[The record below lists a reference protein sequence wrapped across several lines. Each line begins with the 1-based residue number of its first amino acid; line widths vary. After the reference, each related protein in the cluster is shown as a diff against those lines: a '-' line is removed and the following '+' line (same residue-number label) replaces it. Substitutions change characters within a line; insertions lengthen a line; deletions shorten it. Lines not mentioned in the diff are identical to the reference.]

1 MSRQSHTA
9 TPRGTRRT
17 IILIAMLAAALLAPS
32 AAGANR
38 QKFLPTGMRPI
49 ESKVLLRGA
58 DKNGT
63 LHLIVTL
70 RTPGIGA
77 PRSAGGAA
85 QPFALQGAQIRER
98 ISARAAVTALG
109 GSVNAEY
116 RYLFNGLRVHIPASQ
131 LEALRA
137 NPHVADVQLVTRY
150 KRMTV
155 TGGAVSGRG
164 GATPSN
170 GGAAT
175 EVQAKNVWAQTLTS
189 KAGTGYGVKVA
200 VIDTGIDYTHDDF
213 VRNGDVT
220 FPTAKVVAGYDLV
233 GDDYAP
239 GEGGIAEL
247 PQPDSDPMDC
257 SIEDGGGHGTH
268 VAGTIAGYGI
278 KANGDTY
285 GIAST
290 ERYTSTLNTSTFIL
304 APGMAPLASLIA
316 IRVFGCDGST
326 ELTADGIEKAVALG
340 AKVINLSLGSPYG
353 IKGGAEQAAINA
365 AEKAGVTVV
374 IAAGNEGS
382 EPFLV
387 GSPSTE
393 DGAISV
399 AALDDRASYPGARLD
414 ITGFGTVTTNLSAL
428 GPAALFLNTNVSD
441 LSTPVTG
448 YITRLETTADEG
460 AITPGDGVSTALGCP
475 AVSVDGETYVQDW
488 DPATTDMT
496 GKIAVVRRGS
506 CTFADKVSAMIA
518 EGAVAVIILQRT
530 DIVNGTNSTY
540 DGCTGDD
547 DCSTFSPF
555 QGPATPTG
563 SIPVLMANGLTG
575 RALNNAIDMN
585 NIYDDLATISA
596 QATDLV
602 ANPSYHT
609 VAEFSSGGPRWGD
622 LALKPELAAPGVDIV
637 SAASGSGGGVAWFSG
652 TSMATPVVA
661 GVAALVKQANPT
673 WTPALIKSALI
684 NTAKSVGSNVLLR
697 SVGAGRVNALNAV
710 KAKVTIDAGPN
721 ATMSFGMVYGD
732 AAATLTKS
740 QTFIVKNSGT
750 TTANYKFAVAAAT
763 GFTIPSGVT
772 VKIYNGSSLVQNST
786 IISLGAGRSKTLTV
800 KLVATVAAQRNFET
814 SGNSSLNVIITG
826 TSSGKP
832 SLRLPVFAMFQHV
845 EKFTFAASAG
855 STRHDLSYSLTT
867 GAQDANAANGTSQSR
882 EIYPYVWLARDGR
895 ERIGNGADIKNIG
908 VNAVDI
914 PDGSAGAGTGWWEAA
929 AAGNFEMVITSWDLM
944 SNPALNEWDIE
955 LDTNDDGVGD
965 QVIVLADTGL
975 VNTGSADGTLG
986 CFFVDTLNWFA
997 GGAGQIYDLVDLGEC
1012 GTHVNPVT
1020 SVVWFSI
1027 NSALLWG
1034 DNEGPAFRVT
1044 SYNGGG
1050 WDSDSSGSDWLYVDL
1065 DQVALAANGQFV
1077 TDIEVA
1083 ASTVSD
1089 SETEWLPSFSSA
1101 TGAGTGVGKDGTTL
1115 SLGWLFW
1122 NEFNAGASSEIY
1134 EVLIPPAE

>member
-1 MSRQSHTA
+1 MRHQSHTA

-32 AAGANR
+32 ASASTR
-38 QKFLPTGMRPI
+38 QKFFPTGMRPI

-63 LHLIVTL
+63 LHLVVTL

-109 GSVNAEY
+109 GTVNAEY
-116 RYLFNGLRVHIPASQ
+116 RYIMNGLRIHIPASQ

-150 KRMTV
+150 KRMAV

-220 FPTAKVVAGYDLV
+220 FPVTFPTAKVVAGYDLV

-257 SIEDGGGHGTH
+257 SIANGGGHGTH

-278 KANGDTY
+278 KSNGITY
-285 GIAST
+285 GISSS
-290 ERYTSTLNTSTFIL
+290 ERYTSTLNTSTFKL

-316 IRVFGCDGST
+316 IRVFGCDGAT

-399 AALDDRASYPGARLD
+399 AALDDRVSYPAAKLTFGSAVLGGASPVA
-414 ITGFGTVTTNLSAL
+414 FS
-428 GPAALFLNTNVSD
+428 NTNVFD
-441 LSTPVTG
+441 LTSP
-448 YITRLETTADEG
+448 TAE
-460 AITPGDGVSTALGCP
+460 APIKSLFTIADGTAYSLGCP
-475 AVSVDGETYVQDW
+475 TVGDDGTPYGALLW
-488 DPATTDMT
+488 DDTADLT
-496 GKIAVVRRGS
+496 GKIVVLRRGT
-506 CTFADKVSAMIA
+506 CTFKEKVDAMIA
-518 EGAVAVIILQRT
+518 EGAVGVIILQSTSVLST
-530 DIVNGTNSTY
+530 DQASY
-540 DGCTGDD
+540 P
-547 DCSTFSPF
+547 PF
-555 QGPATPTG
+555 QGPDTPTAT
-563 SIPVLMANGLTG
+563 IPVLMLNGTGGTALAAALTDATTPLEG
-575 RALNNAIDMN
+575 TEV
-585 NIYDDLATISA
+585 TISA
-596 QATDLV
+596 LAAGI
-602 ANPSYHT
+602 ANPNYHT
-609 VAEFSSGGPRWGD
+609 VADFSSGGPRWGD
-622 LALKPELAAPGVDIV
+622 LALKPEIAAPGVDIV
-637 SAASGSGGGVAWFSG
+637 SAASGSVDGNGVAWFSG

-740 QTFIVKNSGT
+740 QKFIVKNNGT
-750 TTANYKFAVAAAT
+750 TTASYKFAAAAAA

-772 VKIYNGSSLVQNST
+772 VKIYNGSSLVKST
-786 IISLGAGRSKTLTV
+786 TAISLGAGKSKTFTV
-800 KLVATVAAQRNFET
+800 KLVATAAAQKNFAT
-814 SGNSSLNVIITG
+814 SGESSLNAIVTA

-832 SLRLPVFAMFQHV
+832 TLRLPVFAMFQHV
-845 EKFTFAASAG
+845 EKFTFAASG
-855 STRHDLSYSLTT
+855 SSPYDLTYSLTT
-867 GAQDANAANGTSQSR
+867 GGQDANAANGTSQSR
-882 EIYPYVWLARDGR
+882 SIYPYVWLARDGR

-908 VNAVDI
+908 IN
-914 PDGSAGAGTGWWEAA
+914 
-929 AAGNFEMVITSWDLM
+929 AGNILEDWADTGDGQFEMVITSWDLM
-944 SNPALNEWDIE
+944 SNPALHEWDIE
-955 LDTNDDGVGD
+955 LDTDNDGVGD

-975 VNTGSADGTLG
+975 VNTGYADGTLG
-986 CFFVDTLNWFA
+986 CFYVDTLDWIEGGEGEIYDFVDT
-997 GGAGQIYDLVDLGEC
+997 GQCETY
-1012 GTHVNPVT
+1012 VNPVT

-1027 NSALLWG
+1027 NQFWLW
-1034 DNEGPAFRVT
+1034 DVVDGPSFRVT

-1065 DQVALAANGQFV
+1065 DQVALAVNGQFLSE
-1077 TDIEVA
+1077 IEVA
-1083 ASTVSD
+1083 AGAVSD
-1089 SETEWLPSFSSA
+1089 SGADWLPSFSS
-1101 TGAGTGVGKDGTTL
+1101 TSGAGTGVGKDGTTL
-1115 SLGWLFW
+1115 SLGWFFW
-1122 NEFNAGASSEIY
+1122 NDFNAGPSSEIY
-1134 EVLIPPAE
+1134 EVLIPPAS

>member
-1 MSRQSHTA
+1 MSRQSHIA

-17 IILIAMLAAALLAPS
+17 IVLIALLAAALLAPS
-32 AAGANR
+32 ASAANR
-38 QKFLPTGMRPI
+38 HKVLPTGMRPI

-58 DKNGT
+58 DKNGS
-63 LHLIVTL
+63 LHLVVTL

-98 ISARAAVTALG
+98 ISARAAITALG
-109 GSVNAEY
+109 GTVNAEY
-116 RYLFNGLRVHIPASQ
+116 RYLFNGLRIHIPASQ

-150 KRMTV
+150 NRMSV

-164 GATPSN
+164 GATPAN
-170 GGAAT
+170 AGAAT
-175 EVQAKNVWAQTLTS
+175 EVQAKNVWAQTATS

-200 VIDTGIDYTHDDF
+200 VIDSGIDYTHDDF
-213 VRNGDVT
+213 VRDGDVT

-239 GEGGIAEL
+239 GDGGIHEL
-247 PQPDSDPMDC
+247 PQPDSDPLDC
-257 SIEDGGGHGTH
+257 SIADGGGHGTH

-278 KANGDTY
+278 KNGHTY
-285 GIAST
+285 GTVAGEYYKST
-290 ERYTSTLNTSTFIL
+290 TDVSTFTL

-316 IRVFGCDGST
+316 VRVFGCDGAT
-326 ELTADGIEKAVALG
+326 ELAADGIEKAVALG
-340 AKVINLSLGSPYG
+340 ANVINLSLGSPYG

-374 IAAGNEGS
+374 IAAGNEGDK
-382 EPFLV
+382 PFLV

-399 AALDDRASYPGARLD
+399 AALNDRASYPGARLE
-414 ITGFGTVTTNLSAL
+414 ITGFGTVTTNLSAA
-428 GPAALFLNTNVSD
+428 GPAALFLNTNVID

-448 YITRLETTADEG
+448 YITRLETTVDEG
-460 AITPGDGVSTALGCP
+460 VITPGDGVSTALGCP
-475 AVSVDGETYVQDW
+475 AIGSDGTTYVQDW
-488 DPATTDMT
+488 DPGTTDMT

-518 EGAVAVIILQRT
+518 EGAVAVIILQRA

-540 DGCTGDD
+540 DGCTIDD
-547 DCSTFSPF
+547 DCSTFPPF

-563 SIPVLMANGLTG
+563 SIPVLMANGIAG
-575 RALNNAIDMN
+575 RALNNAIDLN
-585 NIYDDLATISA
+585 NIYDNLATIGT
-596 QATDLV
+596 QATDLIE
-602 ANPSYHT
+602 NPSYHT

-622 LALKPELAAPGVDIV
+622 LALKPEIAAPGVDIV
-637 SAASGSGGGVAWFSG
+637 SAASGSTDGVAWFSG

-661 GVAALVKQANPT
+661 GVAALVKQANPK

-740 QTFIVKNSGT
+740 QTFIVKNNGT

-772 VKIYNGSSLVQNST
+772 VKIYNGSSLVKST
-786 IISLGAGRSKTLTV
+786 TMISLGAGKSRTLTV
-800 KLVATVAAQRNFET
+800 KMVATVAAQRNFST
-814 SGNSSLNVIITG
+814 SGESSLNAIITA

-845 EKFTFAASAG
+845 EKFTFGALDVG
-855 STRHDLSYSLTT
+855 YPYVLTYNLTT
-867 GAQDANAANGTSQSR
+867 GNQDAYQTDGTAVSR
-882 EIYPYVWLARDGR
+882 SIYPYVWLARDGR

-908 VNAVDI
+908 VNAKDI
-914 PDGSAGAGTGWWEAA
+914 PDGSAGEGWWEAA
-929 AAGNFEMVITSWDLM
+929 AAGQFEMVITSWDLM

-955 LDTNDDGVGD
+955 LDTDSDGVGD

-975 VNTGSADGTLG
+975 VNTGYADGTLG
-986 CFFVDTLNWFA
+986 CFYVDNLNWNA
-997 GGAGQIYDLVDLGEC
+997 GGAGKIYDFVDYGEC
-1012 GTHVNPVT
+1012 ETYVNPLT

-1027 NSALLWG
+1027 NSGWLWG
-1034 DNEGPAFRVT
+1034 TNEGPEFKVT

-1050 WDSDSSGSDWLYVDL
+1050 WDSDSSGSDWLFVDL
-1065 DQVALAANGQFV
+1065 DQVAGGGGQL
-1077 TDIEVA
+1077 
-1083 ASTVSD
+1083 VSD
-1089 SETEWLPSFSSA
+1089 LSIGTGGVSGSLPNYLPSFSAAS
-1101 TGAGTGVGKDGTTL
+1101 GAGTGAGKDGTTL

-1122 NEFNAGASSEIY
+1122 NEFNAGPSSEIY

>member
-32 AAGANR
+32 AAATTRKMNPFAGR
-38 QKFLPTGMRPI
+38 SPI

-63 LHLIVTL
+63 LHLVVTL

-109 GSVNAEY
+109 GTVNAEY

-175 EVQAKNVWAQTLTS
+175 EVQAKNVWAQTATS

-213 VRNGDVT
+213 VRNGNVT
-220 FPTAKVVAGYDLV
+220 FPTAKVRAGYDLV

-239 GEGGIAEL
+239 GEGGLAEL

-257 SIEDGGGHGTH
+257 SIDDGGGHGTH

-278 KANGDTY
+278 KSNGDTY

-290 ERYTSTLNTSTFIL
+290 ERYTSTLDTSTFIL

-374 IAAGNEGS
+374 IAAGNDGDQ
-382 EPFLV
+382 PFLV
-387 GSPSTE
+387 ASPSTE

-399 AALDDRASYPGARLD
+399 AALDDRASYPGAKL
-414 ITGFGTVTTNLSAL
+414 TLGSAVL
-428 GPAALFLNTNVSD
+428 GGASPVAFSNTNVFD
-441 LSTPVTG
+441 L
-448 YITRLETTADEG
+448 TTSVSGSINSLFTIADP
-460 AITPGDGVSTALGCP
+460 AAYSLGCP
-475 AVSVDGETYVQDW
+475 ATGDDGATYTPDW
-488 DPATTDMT
+488 ASGDFT
-496 GKIAVVRRGS
+496 GKIVILRRGT
-506 CTFADKVSAMIA
+506 CTFKEKVNAMITA
-518 EGAVAVIILQRT
+518 GASGVIILQRLDVT
-530 DIVNGTNSTY
+530 DGSY
-540 DGCTGDD
+540 P
-547 DCSTFSPF
+547 PF
-555 QGPATPTG
+555 QGVDTPTAL
-563 SIPVLMANGLTG
+563 IPVLMLDATGETALVAALTNVATPLEG
-575 RALNNAIDMN
+575 TAV
-585 NIYDDLATISA
+585 TISA
-596 QATDLV
+596 LAAGI
-602 ANPSYHT
+602 ANPNYHT
-609 VAEFSSGGPRWGD
+609 VADFSSGGPRWGD

-637 SAASGSGGGVAWFSG
+637 SAASGSTDGVAWFSG

-740 QTFIVKNSGT
+740 QKFIVKNNGT
-750 TTANYKFAVAAAT
+750 TTASYKFAAAAAA

-772 VKIYNGSSLVQNST
+772 VKIYNGSSLVGSTT
-786 IISLGAGRSKTLTV
+786 IISLGAGASKTFTV
-800 KLVATVAAQRNFET
+800 KLVATAAAQENF
-814 SGNSSLNVIITG
+814 GVANSFNVMITG

-832 SLRLPVFAMFQHV
+832 SLRLPVFAMFQQV
-845 EKFTFAASAG
+845 EKFAFAASVG
-855 STRHDLSYSLTT
+855 SSRYDLTYSLTT
-867 GAQDANAANGTSQSR
+867 GTSQSR
-882 EIYPYVWLARDGR
+882 EIYTYVWLARDAR

-914 PDGSAGAGTGWWEAA
+914 PDGSAGAGTGWWETA
-929 AAGNFEMVITSWDLM
+929 AAGKFEMVITSWDLM

-975 VNTGSADGTLG
+975 VNTGYADGTLG
-986 CFFVDTLNWFA
+986 CFYVDTLNWLT
-997 GGAGQIYDLVDLGEC
+997 GGAGQIYDFVDYGEC
-1012 GTHVNPVT
+1012 ETYVNPVT
-1020 SVVWFSI
+1020 SVVSFSI
-1027 NSALLWG
+1027 NTGWLWG
-1034 DNEGPAFRVT
+1034 DNEGPNFRVT

-1050 WDSDSSGSDWLYVDL
+1050 WDSDSSGNDWLYVDL
-1065 DQVALAANGQFV
+1065 DQVAKGSSGQAV
-1077 TDIEVA
+1077 TDITISSG
-1083 ASTVSD
+1083 ASSGGA
-1089 SETEWLPSFSSA
+1089 TEWLPSFSVAS
-1101 TGAGTGVGKDGTTL
+1101 GAGTGVGKDGTTL
-1115 SLGWLFW
+1115 SLGWFFW

>member
-32 AAGANR
+32 AAASTR
-38 QKFLPTGMRPI
+38 QKFFPTGMRPI

-63 LHLIVTL
+63 LHLVVTL

-98 ISARAAVTALG
+98 ISARAAITALG

-239 GEGGIAEL
+239 GEGGLAEL
-247 PQPDSDPMDC
+247 PQPDSDPIDC
-257 SIEDGGGHGTH
+257 SIANGGGHGTH

-278 KANGDTY
+278 KSDGDTY
-285 GIAST
+285 GISSS
-290 ERYTSTLNTSTFIL
+290 ERYTSTLNTSTFKL

-387 GSPSTE
+387 GAPSTE

-399 AALDDRASYPGARLD
+399 AALDDRASYPGAKLTFGA
-414 ITGFGTVTTNLSAL
+414 TGVL
-428 GPAALFLNTNVSD
+428 GGASPVAFSNTNVFD
-441 LSTPVTG
+441 L
-448 YITRLETTADEG
+448 TTSVSGFINSLFTIADG
-460 AITPGDGVSTALGCP
+460 AAYSLGCP
-475 AVSVDGETYVQDW
+475 ATGDDGATYTPDW
-488 DPATTDMT
+488 ASADFT
-496 GKIAVVRRGS
+496 GKIIVLRRGS
-506 CTFADKVSAMIA
+506 CTFKEKVDAMIA
-518 EGAVAVIILQRT
+518 AGAAGVIILQRLDVT
-530 DIVNGTNSTY
+530 DGSY
-540 DGCTGDD
+540 P
-547 DCSTFSPF
+547 PF
-555 QGPATPTG
+555 QGVDTPTG
-563 SIPVLMANGLTG
+563 SIPVLMLDATGETALVAALTDSAHAG
-575 RALNNAIDMN
+575 ATPMEDSGV
-585 NIYDDLATISA
+585 TISTLA
-596 QATDLV
+596 AGI
-602 ANPSYHT
+602 ANPNYHT

-637 SAASGSGGGVAWFSG
+637 SAASGSTDGVAWFSG

-684 NTAKSVGSNVLLR
+684 NTAKSVGSNILLR

-740 QTFIVKNSGT
+740 QKFIVKNNGT

-772 VKIYNGSSLVQNST
+772 VKIYNGSSLVKST
-786 IISLGAGRSKTLTV
+786 TIMSLGAGRSKTLTV

-814 SGNSSLNVIITG
+814 WGNSSLNVIITG

-845 EKFTFAASAG
+845 EKFAFAASAG

-914 PDGSAGAGTGWWEAA
+914 PDGSAGAGTGWWETA
-929 AAGNFEMVITSWDLM
+929 AAGKFEMVITSWDLM

-975 VNTGSADGTLG
+975 VNTGYADGTLG
-986 CFFVDTLNWFA
+986 CFYVDTLNWIT
-997 GGAGQIYDLVDLGEC
+997 GGAGQIYDFVDLGEC
-1012 GTHVNPVT
+1012 ETYVNPVT

-1027 NSALLWG
+1027 NSGWLWG
-1034 DNEGPAFRVT
+1034 DNEGPNFRVT

-1050 WDSDSSGSDWLYVDL
+1050 WDADSSGSDWLYVDL

-1089 SETEWLPSFSSA
+1089 SEVEWLPSFSSA

-1115 SLGWLFW
+1115 SLGWFFW

-1134 EVLIPPAE
+1134 EVLIPPAS

>member
-17 IILIAMLAAALLAPS
+17 IFLIAMLAAALLAPS
-32 AAGANR
+32 AAAANR
-38 QKFLPTGMRPI
+38 HKVLPTGMRPI
-49 ESKVLLRGA
+49 ASKVLLRGA

-70 RTPGIGA
+70 RTPGLGA

-98 ISARAAVTALG
+98 IGARAAITALG
-109 GSVNAEY
+109 GTVNAEY
-116 RYLFNGLRVHIPASQ
+116 RYLFNGLRIHIPASQ

-170 GGAAT
+170 AGAAT
-175 EVQAKNVWAQTLTS
+175 EVQAKNVWAQTATL

-213 VRNGDVT
+213 VRDGDVA

-239 GEGGIAEL
+239 GDGGIHEL

-278 KANGDTY
+278 KSDGNTY
-285 GIAST
+285 GISSS
-290 ERYTSTLNTSTFIL
+290 ERYTSTLNTSTFKL

-316 IRVFGCDGST
+316 IRVFGCDGAT
-326 ELTADGIEKAVALG
+326 ELAADGIEKAVALG
-340 AKVINLSLGSPYG
+340 ANVINLSLGSPYG

-399 AALDDRASYPGARLD
+399 AALDDRASYPGAK
-414 ITGFGTVTTNLSAL
+414 ITFTPTSAVL
-428 GPAALFLNTNVSD
+428 GGASPVAFSNTNVFD
-441 LSTPVTG
+441 LATPVEAP
-448 YITRLETTADEG
+448 ITSLFTIADP
-460 AITPGDGVSTALGCP
+460 AAYSLGCP
-475 AVSVDGETYVQDW
+475 TVGDDGTAYGPLLW
-488 DPATTDMT
+488 DDTANLT
-496 GKIAVVRRGS
+496 GKIVILRRGT
-506 CTFADKVSAMIA
+506 CTFKEKVAAMSA
-518 EGAVAVIILQRT
+518 EGAAGVIILQKI
-530 DIVNGTNSTY
+530 DVI
-540 DGCTGDD
+540 DGADNTLGTGDD
-547 DCSTFSPF
+547 DNASYPPF
-555 QGPATPTG
+555 QGVDTPTA
-563 SIPVLMANGLTG
+563 SIPVLMLNGTGETALVAAFTNPLTPDG
-575 RALNNAIDMN
+575 VVV
-585 NIYDDLATISA
+585 TISA
-596 QATDLV
+596 LAAGI
-602 ANPSYHT
+602 ANPNYHT
-609 VAEFSSGGPRWGD
+609 VADFSSGGPRWGD
-622 LALKPELAAPGVDIV
+622 LALKPEIAAPGVDIV
-637 SAASGSGGGVAWFSG
+637 SAASGSTDGVAWFSG

-684 NTAKSVGSNVLLR
+684 NTAKSVGSTVLLR

-740 QTFIVKNSGT
+740 QKFIVKNNGT
-750 TTANYKFAVAAAT
+750 TTASYKFAAAAAA

-772 VKIYNGSSLVQNST
+772 LQIKYNTTQMTAGKSLN
-786 IISLGAGRSKTLTV
+786 LGRGASATMTVILT
-800 KLVATVAAQRNFET
+800 ATAAAQKNFET
-814 SGNSSLNVIITG
+814 WGNSSLNAIVTA

-832 SLRLPVFAMFQHV
+832 TLRLPVFAMFQHV
-845 EKFTFAASAG
+845 EKFTFAASG
-855 STRHDLSYSLTT
+855 SSPYDLTYSLTT
-867 GAQDANAANGTSQSR
+867 GSQDAHQTNGASISR
-882 EIYPYVWLARDGR
+882 SIYPYVWLARDGR

-908 VNAVDI
+908 VNAGNIREDWADTG
-914 PDGSAGAGTGWWEAA
+914 DGQ
-929 AAGNFEMVITSWDLM
+929 FEMAITSWDLM
-944 SNPALNEWDIE
+944 SNPALHEWDIE

-975 VNTGSADGTLG
+975 VNTGYADGTLG
-986 CFFVDTLNWFA
+986 CFYVDTLDWNE
-997 GGAGQIYDLVDLGEC
+997 GGAGVIYDFVDAGQCE
-1012 GTHVNPVT
+1012 TYVNPVT

-1027 NSALLWG
+1027 NQFWLW
-1034 DNEGPAFRVT
+1034 DVVDGPSFRVT

-1065 DQVALAANGQFV
+1065 DQVALAVNAPFV
-1077 TDIEVA
+1077 PNIEVA
-1083 ASTVSD
+1083 PGAVSSSAETGWLST
-1089 SETEWLPSFSSA
+1089 FSSA
-1101 TGAGTGVGKDGTTL
+1101 SGAGTGVGKDGTTL
-1115 SLGWLFW
+1115 SLGWFFW
-1122 NEFNAGASSEIY
+1122 NEFNAGTGSEVY

>member
-1 MSRQSHTA
+1 MSRQSQTA

-17 IILIAMLAAALLAPS
+17 IFLIAMLAAALLAPS
-32 AAGANR
+32 AAATNR
-38 QKFLPTGMRPI
+38 QKYLPTGMRPI

-63 LHLIVTL
+63 LHLVVTL

-98 ISARAAVTALG
+98 ISARAAITALG

-150 KRMTV
+150 KQMTV

-175 EVQAKNVWAQTLTS
+175 EVQAKNVWAQTATS

-257 SIEDGGGHGTH
+257 SIDDGGGHGTH

-399 AALDDRASYPGARLD
+399 AALDDRASYPGAKISYPFNSVTRFVGGG
-414 ITGFGTVTTNLSAL
+414 TGSTL
-428 GPAALFLNTNVSD
+428 LNTYVYD
-441 LSTPVTG
+441 LGTPVEEII
-448 YITRLETTADEG
+448 YSLKQTAD
-460 AITPGDGVSTALGCP
+460 ATLYSLGCP
-475 AVSVDGETYVQDW
+475 ATGDGGATYTPDW
-488 DPATTDMT
+488 DVAGEVLTN
-496 GKIAVVRRGS
+496 KIVILRRGT
-506 CTFADKVSAMIA
+506 CTFKEKVDAMVA
-518 EGAVAVIILQRT
+518 KGAAGVIILQS
-530 DIVNGTNSTY
+530 INVL
-540 DGCTGDD
+540 DGEDNTLGNADD
-547 DCSTFSPF
+547 DNSSYPPF
-555 QGPATPTG
+555 QGPADPAIT
-563 SIPVLMANGLTG
+563 IPVLMANGSAEA
-575 RALNNAIDMN
+575 ALVTSLVDDGLEGGNATLGN
-585 NIYDDLATISA
+585 ATA
-596 QATDLV
+596 GV
-602 ANPSYHT
+602 VNPSYHT
-609 VAEFSSGGPRWGD
+609 VADFSSGGPRWGD

-637 SAASGSGGGVAWFSG
+637 SAASGSTDGVAWFSG

-740 QTFIVKNSGT
+740 QTFIVKNNGT

-786 IISLGAGRSKTLTV
+786 IISLGAGKSKTLTV

-882 EIYPYVWLARDGR
+882 EIYPFVWLARDGR

-914 PDGSAGAGTGWWEAA
+914 PDGSAGAGTGWWETPS
-929 AAGNFEMVITSWDLM
+929 AGQFEMVITSWDLM

-955 LDTNDDGVGD
+955 LDTDSDGVGD
-965 QVIVLADTGL
+965 SVIVLADTGL
-975 VNTGSADGTLG
+975 VNTGYADGTLG
-986 CFFVDTLNWFA
+986 CFYVNNMGWYGDPA
-997 GGAGQIYDLVDLGEC
+997 GTIYDLVDYGEC
-1012 GTHVNPVT
+1012 ETYVNPIT
-1020 SVVWFSI
+1020 SVVWLSI
-1027 NSALLWG
+1027 NSGWLW
-1034 DNEGPAFRVT
+1034 DSNEGPKFNVT

-1050 WDSDSSGSDWLYVDL
+1050 WDSDSSGNDWLYVDL

-1077 TDIEVA
+1077 SDIEVA

-1089 SETEWLPSFSSA
+1089 SETEWLPSFSVAS
-1101 TGAGTGVGKDGTTL
+1101 GAGTGVGKDGTTL
-1115 SLGWLFW
+1115 SLGWFFW

>member
-1 MSRQSHTA
+1 MSRQSHVA

-32 AAGANR
+32 AAASTR
-38 QKFLPTGMRPI
+38 QKFFPTGMRPI

-63 LHLIVTL
+63 LHLVVTL

-77 PRSAGGAA
+77 PRSTGGAA
-85 QPFALQGAQIRER
+85 QPLALQGAQISER

-109 GSVNAEY
+109 GTVNAEY
-116 RYLFNGLRVHIPASQ
+116 RYIINGLRIHIPTSQ

-150 KRMTV
+150 KRMAV

-239 GEGGIAEL
+239 GEGGLAEL

-257 SIEDGGGHGTH
+257 SIANGGGHGTH

-278 KANGDTY
+278 KSNGITY

-290 ERYTSTLNTSTFIL
+290 ERYTSTLNTSTFRL

-374 IAAGNEGS
+374 IAAGNDGDQ
-382 EPFLV
+382 PFLV
-387 GSPSTE
+387 ASPSTE

-399 AALDDRASYPGARLD
+399 AALDDRASYPGAKLTFFD
-414 ITGFGTVTTNLSAL
+414 TNAVL
-428 GPAALFLNTNVSD
+428 GGASPVAFSNTNVFD
-441 LSTPVTG
+441 YGTPVVAP
-448 YITRLETTADEG
+448 ITSLFTIADPS
-460 AITPGDGVSTALGCP
+460 AYSLGCP
-475 AVSVDGETYVQDW
+475 TTGDDGTNYGTQDWLTSVDL
-488 DPATTDMT
+488 T
-496 GKIAVVRRGS
+496 GQIVVLRRGT
-506 CTFADKVSAMIA
+506 CTFKEKVAGMYA
-518 EGAVAVIILQRT
+518 KGAIGVIILQS
-530 DIVNGTNSTY
+530 VNVI
-540 DGCTGDD
+540 DGADNTLGTGDD
-547 DCSTFSPF
+547 DNASYPPF
-555 QGPATPTG
+555 QGPNTPTG
-563 SIPVLMANGLTG
+563 NIRVLMLNGTGETALVAALTDAVTPLEG
-575 RALNNAIDMN
+575 ADVSFSAL
-585 NIYDDLATISA
+585 SA
-596 QATDLV
+596 GI

-609 VAEFSSGGPRWGD
+609 VADFSSGGPRWGD

-637 SAASGSGGGVAWFSG
+637 SAASGSSGDVAWFSG

-740 QTFIVKNSGT
+740 QTFIVKNNGT
-750 TTANYKFAVAAAT
+750 TTASYKFAAAAAA

-772 VKIYNGSSLVQNST
+772 VKIYNGSSLVKST
-786 IISLGAGRSKTLTV
+786 TVISLGAGKSKTLTV
-800 KLVATVAAQRNFET
+800 KLVATTTAQET
-814 SGNSSLNVIITG
+814 FATGDALNVIITG

-845 EKFTFAASAG
+845 EKFTFAASGESSPYDYAYTL
-855 STRHDLSYSLTT
+855 STEPLSPKTV
-867 GAQDANAANGTSQSR
+867 
-882 EIYPYVWLARDGR
+882 YPYVWLARDGR

-908 VNAVDI
+908 INARDI
-914 PDGSAGAGTGWWEAA
+914 LEDWGSTGDGQ
-929 AAGNFEMVITSWDLM
+929 FEMVITSWDLM

-955 LDTNDDGVGD
+955 LDADDDGNSD

-975 VNTGSADGTLG
+975 VNTGYADGTLG
-986 CFFVDTLNWFA
+986 CFLVDNLDGIGF
-997 GGAGQIYDLVDLGEC
+997 GAGAIYDLVDWGDCE
-1012 GTHVNPVT
+1012 TYVNPVT
-1020 SVVWFSI
+1020 SLVRFSI
-1027 NSALLWG
+1027 NQYYLW
-1034 DNEGPAFRVT
+1034 DATDGPRFKVT

-1050 WDSDSSGSDWLYVDL
+1050 WDADSSGSDWLYVDL
-1065 DQVALAANGQFV
+1065 DDVVVDDPSLFV
-1077 TDIEVA
+1077 PDLGI
-1083 ASTVSD
+1083 ASGVSSGTVSGA
-1089 SETEWLPSFSSA
+1089 LPRIGPMQNS
-1101 TGAGTGVGKDGTTL
+1101 TNR
-1115 SLGWLFW
+1115 LGWLFW
-1122 NEFNAGASSEIY
+1122 NELNGGVSTEIY
-1134 EVLIPPAE
+1134 EVLVPRALD

>member
-1 MSRQSHTA
+1 MAFSYREVPAMSRQTHVT

-17 IILIAMLAAALLAPS
+17 IFLIAMLAAALLAPS
-32 AAGANR
+32 AAAANR
-38 QKFLPTGMRPI
+38 HKVLPTGMRPI

-98 ISARAAVTALG
+98 ISARAAITALG

-116 RYLFNGLRVHIPASQ
+116 RYLLNGLRVHIPASQ

-239 GEGGIAEL
+239 GEGGLAEV

-257 SIEDGGGHGTH
+257 SIADGGGHGTH

-278 KANGDTY
+278 KSNGITY
-285 GIAST
+285 GISSS
-290 ERYTSTLNTSTFIL
+290 ERYTSTLNTSTFKL

-374 IAAGNEGS
+374 IAAGNDGDQ
-382 EPFLV
+382 PFLV
-387 GSPSTE
+387 ASPSTE

-399 AALDDRASYPGARLD
+399 AALDDRATYPGAKL
-414 ITGFGTVTTNLSAL
+414 TFGSAVL
-428 GPAALFLNTNVSD
+428 GGASPVAFSNTNVFD
-441 LSTPVTG
+441 LTTPVEAPIKSLFT
-448 YITRLETTADEG
+448 IADG
-460 AITPGDGVSTALGCP
+460 TVYSLGCP
-475 AVSVDGETYVQDW
+475 TVGDDGTPYGALLW
-488 DPATTDMT
+488 DDTADLT
-496 GKIAVVRRGS
+496 GKIVVLRRGT
-506 CTFADKVSAMIA
+506 CTFEEKVAAMSA
-518 EGAVAVIILQRT
+518 EGAVGVIILQSTSVLST
-530 DIVNGTNSTY
+530 DQTSY
-540 DGCTGDD
+540 P
-547 DCSTFSPF
+547 PF
-555 QGPATPTG
+555 QGPSTPAAA
-563 SIPVLMANGLTG
+563 IPVLTLNGTGETALVAALTDSANAGASPLEG
-575 RALNNAIDMN
+575 ASV
-585 NIYDDLATISA
+585 TISA
-596 QATDLV
+596 LTAGIS
-602 ANPSYHT
+602 NPSYHT
-609 VAEFSSGGPRWGD
+609 VADISSGGPRWGD

-637 SAASGSGGGVAWFSG
+637 SAASGSTDGVAWFSG

-661 GVAALVKQANPT
+661 GVAALVKQANPK

-732 AAATLTKS
+732 AVATITKS
-740 QTFIVKNSGT
+740 QKFIVKNNGT
-750 TTANYKFAVAAAT
+750 TTANYKFAVAAAA
-763 GFTIPSGVT
+763 GFTIPTGVT
-772 VKIYNGSSLVQNST
+772 VKIYSGSSLVKSTT

-800 KLVATVAAQRNFET
+800 KLVATAAAQESFGVAN
-814 SGNSSLNVIITG
+814 SLNVMITG

-832 SLRLPVFAMFQHV
+832 SLRLPVFAMMQHV
-845 EKFTFAASAG
+845 EKYTFAAFG
-855 STRHDLSYSLTT
+855 SSPYDYAYTLS
-867 GAQDANAANGTSQSR
+867 TSEVETK

-908 VNAVDI
+908 FNARSFLADWATTG
-914 PDGSAGAGTGWWEAA
+914 DGR
-929 AAGNFEMVITSWDLM
+929 FELVITSWDLM

-955 LDTNDDGVGD
+955 LDTNSDGVGD

-975 VNTGSADGTLG
+975 VNTGYADGTLG
-986 CFFVDTLNWFA
+986 CFYIDTLNRIG
-997 GGAGQIYDLVDLGEC
+997 GGAGAIYDFGDLGEC
-1012 GTHVNPVT
+1012 STFVNPVT
-1020 SVVWFSI
+1020 SVVWFDI
-1027 NSALLWG
+1027 NGGWLFDAEDG
-1034 DNEGPAFRVT
+1034 VEFKVT

-1050 WDSDSSGSDWLYVDL
+1050 WDSDSSGSDWLSVNFDDL
-1065 DQVALAANGQFV
+1065 VTAPGVQFV
-1077 TDIEVA
+1077 PDLLIATG
-1083 ASTVSD
+1083 SSGGTVSGV
-1089 SETEWLPSFSSA
+1089 LPSFGPW
-1101 TGAGTGVGKDGTTL
+1101 TPVPGLQTTP

-1122 NEFNAGASSEIY
+1122 NELNGGVSTEMY
-1134 EVLIPPAE
+1134 EVFFQPALT

>member
-32 AAGANR
+32 ASASTR
-38 QKFLPTGMRPI
+38 QKFFPTGMRPI

-63 LHLIVTL
+63 LHLVVTL

-85 QPFALQGAQIRER
+85 QPFALQGAQISER

-109 GSVNAEY
+109 GTVNAEY
-116 RYLFNGLRVHIPASQ
+116 RYIMNGLRIHIPASQ

-150 KRMTV
+150 KRMAV

-175 EVQAKNVWAQTLTS
+175 EVQAKNVWAQTVTS

-213 VRNGDVT
+213 VRDGDVT

-239 GEGGIAEL
+239 GEGGLAEL

-257 SIEDGGGHGTH
+257 SIANGGGHGTH

-278 KANGDTY
+278 KSNGITY
-285 GIAST
+285 GISSS
-290 ERYTSTLNTSTFIL
+290 ERYTSTLNTSTFKL

-374 IAAGNEGS
+374 IAAGNDGDQ
-382 EPFLV
+382 PFLV
-387 GSPSTE
+387 ASPSTE

-399 AALDDRASYPGARLD
+399 AALDDRASYPGAKL
-414 ITGFGTVTTNLSAL
+414 TFGSAVL
-428 GPAALFLNTNVSD
+428 GGASPIAFSNTNVFD
-441 LSTPVTG
+441 L
-448 YITRLETTADEG
+448 TTSVSGVINSLFTIADP
-460 AITPGDGVSTALGCP
+460 AAYSLGCP
-475 AVSVDGETYVQDW
+475 ATGDDGETYTPDW
-488 DPATTDMT
+488 AAEDFT
-496 GKIAVVRRGS
+496 GKIVVLRRGT
-506 CTFADKVSAMIA
+506 CTFKEKVDAMIA
-518 EGAVAVIILQRT
+518 ADAAGVIILQRLDVT
-530 DIVNGTNSTY
+530 DGSY
-540 DGCTGDD
+540 P
-547 DCSTFSPF
+547 SF
-555 QGPATPTG
+555 QGPDTPTAT
-563 SIPVLMANGLTG
+563 IPVLMLNGTGETALVAALTDSANAGANPLEGT
-575 RALNNAIDMN
+575 AV
-585 NIYDDLATISA
+585 TISA
-596 QATDLV
+596 LAAGI
-602 ANPSYHT
+602 ANPNYHT
-609 VAEFSSGGPRWGD
+609 VADFSSGGPRWGD

-637 SAASGSGGGVAWFSG
+637 SAASGSVDGNGVAWFSG

-661 GVAALVKQANPT
+661 GVAALVKQANPK

-732 AAATLTKS
+732 AVATITKS
-740 QTFIVKNSGT
+740 QKFIVKNNGT

-772 VKIYNGSSLVQNST
+772 VKIYNGSSLVKNTT

-800 KLVATVAAQRNFET
+800 KLVATTAAQENFGVE
-814 SGNSSLNVIITG
+814 NSLNVMITG

-832 SLRLPVFAMFQHV
+832 SLRLPVFAMIQHV
-845 EKFTFAASAG
+845 EKYTFAASGA
-855 STRHDLSYSLTT
+855 SSPYDYTYSLATT
-867 GAQDANAANGTSQSR
+867 EVGTKY
-882 EIYPYVWLARDGR
+882 IYPYVWMARDGR
-895 ERIGNGADIKNIG
+895 ERIGNGADIKNIAI
-908 VNAVDI
+908 N
-914 PDGSAGAGTGWWEAA
+914 
-929 AAGNFEMVITSWDLM
+929 AGNFLADWDTVTTGNESFELVITSWDLM

-955 LDTNDDGVGD
+955 LDTNADGVGD
-965 QVIVLADTGL
+965 QMIVLADTGL
-975 VNTGSADGTLG
+975 VNTGYADGTLG
-986 CFFVDTLNWFA
+986 CFFIDNLNWLDN
-997 GGAGQIYDLVDLGEC
+997 GAGQIYDFADMGEC
-1012 GTHVNPVT
+1012 YPYANRVT
-1020 SVVWFSI
+1020 SVVYLSI
-1027 NSALLWG
+1027 DASWLWDDQDG
-1034 DNEGPAFRVT
+1034 VAFRVT

-1050 WDSDSSGSDWLYVDL
+1050 WDSDSSGSDWLTVHFDDL
-1065 DQVALAANGQFV
+1065 VTAAGVQFV
-1077 TDIEVA
+1077 PDLSI
-1083 ASTVSD
+1083 ASGSSGGTVSGV
-1089 SETEWLPSFSSA
+1089 LPSFGPWTPA
-1101 TGAGTGVGKDGTTL
+1101 PVFQTTP

-1122 NEFNAGASSEIY
+1122 NDLNGGVSTEIY

>member
-32 AAGANR
+32 AAASTR
-38 QKFLPTGMRPI
+38 QKFFPTGMRPI

-63 LHLIVTL
+63 LHLVVTL

-98 ISARAAVTALG
+98 ISARAAITALG
-109 GSVNAEY
+109 GTVNAEY
-116 RYLFNGLRVHIPASQ
+116 RYLFNGLRIHIPATQ

-150 KRMTV
+150 KRMAV

-164 GATPSN
+164 GVIPSN

-213 VRNGDVT
+213 VRDGDVT

-239 GEGGIAEL
+239 GEGGLAEL

-257 SIEDGGGHGTH
+257 TIAQGGGHGTH

-290 ERYTSTLNTSTFIL
+290 ERYTSTLNTSTFKL

-399 AALDDRASYPGARLD
+399 AALDDRASYPGAK
-414 ITGFGTVTTNLSAL
+414 ITFTPTLAVL
-428 GPAALFLNTNVSD
+428 GGASPVAFSNTNAFD
-441 LSTPVTG
+441 LTTPVEAP
-448 YITRLETTADEG
+448 ITSLFTIADTA
-460 AITPGDGVSTALGCP
+460 AYSLGCP
-475 AVSVDGETYVQDW
+475 TVGDDGTAYGPLLW
-488 DPATTDMT
+488 DDTANLT
-496 GKIAVVRRGS
+496 GKIVILRRGT
-506 CTFADKVSAMIA
+506 CTFKEKVAAMSA
-518 EGAVAVIILQRT
+518 EGAVGVIILQKI
-530 DIVNGTNSTY
+530 DVI
-540 DGCTGDD
+540 DGADNTLGTGDD
-547 DCSTFSPF
+547 DNASYPPF
-555 QGPATPTG
+555 QGVDTPTA
-563 SIPVLMANGLTG
+563 SIPVLMLNGTGETALVAAFTNPLTPDG
-575 RALNNAIDMN
+575 VVV
-585 NIYDDLATISA
+585 TISA
-596 QATDLV
+596 LAAGI
-602 ANPSYHT
+602 ANPNYHT
-609 VAEFSSGGPRWGD
+609 VADFSSGGPRWGD
-622 LALKPELAAPGVDIV
+622 LALKPEIAAPGVDIV
-637 SAASGSGGGVAWFSG
+637 SAASGSTNGVAWFSG

-673 WTPALIKSALI
+673 WSPALIKSALI

-740 QTFIVKNSGT
+740 QKFIVKNNGT
-750 TTANYKFAVAAAT
+750 TTASYKFAVAAAT

-772 VKIYNGSSLVQNST
+772 VKIYNGSSLVKNTT
-786 IISLGAGRSKTLTV
+786 IISLGAGKSKTLTV
-800 KLVATVAAQRNFET
+800 KLVATTAAQENF
-814 SGNSSLNVIITG
+814 GVANSLNVMITG

-832 SLRLPVFAMFQHV
+832 SLRLPVFAMMQHV
-845 EKFTFAASAG
+845 EKFTFAAS
-855 STRHDLSYSLTT
+855 
-867 GAQDANAANGTSQSR
+867 GTASPYGYTYTLPT
-882 EIYPYVWLARDGR
+882 EPLGITKVYPYVWLARDGR

-908 VNAVDI
+908 VNARNILADWAATG
-914 PDGSAGAGTGWWEAA
+914 DGK
-929 AAGNFEMVITSWDLM
+929 FEMVITSWDLM
-944 SNPALNEWDIE
+944 SNPALHEWDIE
-955 LDTNDDGVGD
+955 LDTDDDGVGD

-975 VNTGSADGTLG
+975 VNTGYADGTLG
-986 CFFVDTLNWFA
+986 CFYVDTENWFT
-997 GGAGQIYDLVDLGEC
+997 GGASKVYDLVDSGDCE
-1012 GTHVNPVT
+1012 TYVNPVT

-1027 NSALLWG
+1027 EQYLLWG
-1034 DNEGPAFRVT
+1034 NTDGPLFKVT

-1065 DQVALAANGQFV
+1065 DDVAIGAGQFV
-1077 TDIEVA
+1077 
-1083 ASTVSD
+1083 SD
-1089 SETEWLPSFSSA
+1089 LEIGAGTSGGFATGALPSFGPLQLS
-1101 TGAGTGVGKDGTTL
+1101 TN

-1122 NEFNAGASSEIY
+1122 NELNGGVSTETY
-1134 EVLIPPAE
+1134 EVLIPPAS

>member
-1 MSRQSHTA
+1 MSHQPHTA
-9 TPRGTRRT
+9 TPRGAHRT
-17 IILIAMLAAALLAPS
+17 IILIAMLTAALLAPS
-32 AAGANR
+32 AAAANR

-63 LHLIVTL
+63 LHVVVTL

-85 QPFALQGAQIRER
+85 QPFALQVAQIRER
-98 ISARAAVTALG
+98 ISAHAAVTALG
-109 GSVNAEY
+109 GTVNAEF
-116 RYLFNGLRVHIPASQ
+116 RYLFNGLRIHIPATQ

-164 GATPSN
+164 GVAPFN

-175 EVQAKNVWAQTLTS
+175 EVQAKNVWAQTKKS
-189 KAGTGYGVKVA
+189 KAGTGDGVKVA

-239 GEGGIAEL
+239 GEGGYSEI
-247 PQPDSDPMDC
+247 PVPDSDPLDC
-257 SIEDGGGHGTH
+257 SIANGGGHGTH

-278 KANGDTY
+278 KSNGDTY
-285 GIAST
+285 GISPS
-290 ERYTSTLNTSTFIL
+290 ERYTATLNTSTFIL

-316 IRVFGCDGST
+316 IRVFGCDGAT

-340 AKVINLSLGSPYG
+340 ANVINLSLGSPYG

-399 AALDDRASYPGARLD
+399 AALDDRASYPGAKL
-414 ITGFGTVTTNLSAL
+414 TFGSAVL
-428 GPAALFLNTNVSD
+428 GGADPVAFSNTNVFD
-441 LSTPVTG
+441 LTSPTVAAPIKSLFT
-448 YITRLETTADEG
+448 IADP
-460 AITPGDGVSTALGCP
+460 AAYSLGCP
-475 AVSVDGETYVQDW
+475 ATGDDGATYTPDW
-488 DPATTDMT
+488 APGGLT
-496 GKIAVVRRGS
+496 GKIVVLRRGG
-506 CTFADKVSAMIA
+506 CFFKEKVDAMIA
-518 EGAVAVIILQRT
+518 EGAVGVIILQSTSVLST
-530 DIVNGTNSTY
+530 DQTSY
-540 DGCTGDD
+540 P
-547 DCSTFSPF
+547 PF
-555 QGPATPTG
+555 QGPSTPTAT
-563 SIPVLMANGLTG
+563 IPVLMLNGTGETALAAALTDATTPLEGANVS
-575 RALNNAIDMN
+575 
-585 NIYDDLATISA
+585 ISA
-596 QATDLV
+596 LSAGI
-602 ANPSYHT
+602 ANPNYHT

-637 SAASGSGGGVAWFSG
+637 SAASGSTNGVAWFSG

-661 GVAALVKQANPT
+661 GVAALVKQANPK
-673 WTPALIKSALI
+673 WAPALIKSALI

-740 QTFIVKNSGT
+740 QKFIIKNSGAS
-750 TTANYKFAVAAAT
+750 TASYKLAAAAAA

-772 VKIYNGSSLVQNST
+772 VKIYNGSSLVKST
-786 IISLGAGRSKTLTV
+786 AVISLGAGKSKTLTV
-800 KLVATVAAQRNFET
+800 KLVATVAAQET
-814 SGNSSLNVIITG
+814 FATGDALNVIITG
-826 TSSGKP
+826 TLSGKP

-845 EKFTFAASAG
+845 EKFTFAASGAASPYDYAYTL
-855 STRHDLSYSLTT
+855 STSPVSSKTV
-867 GAQDANAANGTSQSR
+867 
-882 EIYPYVWLARDGR
+882 YPYVWLARDSR

-908 VNAVDI
+908 FNARSFPANWETSV
-914 PDGSAGAGTGWWEAA
+914 AGE
-929 AAGNFEMVITSWDLM
+929 FELVLTSWDLM

-955 LDTNDDGVGD
+955 LDTNHDGVGD

-975 VNTGSADGTLG
+975 VNTGAADGTLG
-986 CFFVDTLNWFA
+986 CFYIDTLNWNE
-997 GGAGQIYDLVDLGEC
+997 GGAGAIYDFVDYGEC
-1012 GTHVNPVT
+1012 DTYVNPVT
-1020 SVVWFSI
+1020 SVVYVSI
-1027 NSALLWG
+1027 NQGWLWG
-1034 DNEGPAFRVT
+1034 NQVGVEFRVT

-1050 WDSDSSGSDWLYVDL
+1050 WDSDSSGSDWLSVNFDDL
-1065 DQVALAANGQFV
+1065 VTAPGVQFV
-1077 TDIEVA
+1077 PDLSI
-1083 ASTVSD
+1083 ASGSSGGTVSGA
-1089 SETEWLPSFSSA
+1089 LPSFGPWA
-1101 TGAGTGVGKDGTTL
+1101 PGPGLKTTP

-1122 NEFNAGASSEIY
+1122 NELNGGVSTEIY
-1134 EVLIPPAE
+1134 EVLVPPTLAE

>member
-1 MSRQSHTA
+1 MSHQPHTA
-9 TPRGTRRT
+9 TRRGARRT
-17 IILIAMLAAALLAPS
+17 IVLIAMLTAALLAPS
-32 AAGANR
+32 AAAANR

-63 LHLIVTL
+63 LHVVVTL

-85 QPFALQGAQIRER
+85 QPFALQVAQIRER

-109 GSVNAEY
+109 GTVNAEF
-116 RYLFNGLRVHIPASQ
+116 RYLFNGLRIHIPATQ

-155 TGGAVSGRG
+155 TGGAVSDRG
-164 GATPSN
+164 GVAPSN

-175 EVQAKNVWAQTLTS
+175 EVQAKNVWAQTKKS
-189 KAGTGYGVKVA
+189 KAGTGDGVKVA

-233 GDDYAP
+233 GDDYSP
-239 GEGGIAEL
+239 GNGGIYEL

-257 SIEDGGGHGTH
+257 SIDDGGGHGTH

-374 IAAGNEGS
+374 IAAGNDGDQ
-382 EPFLV
+382 PFLV
-387 GSPSTE
+387 ASPSTE

-399 AALDDRASYPGARLD
+399 AALDDRASYPGAKLTFGA
-414 ITGFGTVTTNLSAL
+414 TGVL
-428 GPAALFLNTNVSD
+428 GGASPVAFSNTNVFD
-441 LSTPVTG
+441 L
-448 YITRLETTADEG
+448 TTSVSGFINSLFTIADG
-460 AITPGDGVSTALGCP
+460 AAYSLGCP
-475 AVSVDGETYVQDW
+475 ATGDDGATYTPDW
-488 DPATTDMT
+488 APDDFT
-496 GKIAVVRRGS
+496 GKIVVLRRGS
-506 CTFADKVSAMIA
+506 CTFKEKVDAMIA
-518 EGAVAVIILQRT
+518 AGAAGVIILQRLDVT
-530 DIVNGTNSTY
+530 DGSY
-540 DGCTGDD
+540 P
-547 DCSTFSPF
+547 PF
-555 QGPATPTG
+555 QGLDTPTA
-563 SIPVLMANGLTG
+563 SIPVLMLDATGETALVAALTDSAHAG
-575 RALNNAIDMN
+575 ATPMEDSEV
-585 NIYDDLATISA
+585 TISA
-596 QATDLV
+596 LAAGI
-602 ANPSYHT
+602 ANPNYHT
-609 VAEFSSGGPRWGD
+609 VADFSSGGPRWGD

-637 SAASGSGGGVAWFSG
+637 SAASGSTNGVAWFSG

-740 QTFIVKNSGT
+740 QTFIVKNNGT
-750 TTANYKFAVAAAT
+750 ATASYKFAAAAAA

-772 VKIYNGSSLVQNST
+772 VKIYNGSSLVKST
-786 IISLGAGRSKTLTV
+786 TIMSLGAGQSKTLTV
-800 KLVATVAAQRNFET
+800 KLVATVEAQQNFET
-814 SGNSSLNVIITG
+814 WGNSSLNVIITG

-845 EKFTFAASAG
+845 EKFAFAASAG
-855 STRHDLSYSLTT
+855 ATRHDLSYSLTT

-914 PDGSAGAGTGWWEAA
+914 PDGSLGEGTGWWETAN
-929 AAGNFEMVITSWDLM
+929 AGRFEMVITSWDLM

-955 LDTNDDGVGD
+955 LDTNGDGVGD

-975 VNTGSADGTLG
+975 VNTGYADGTLG
-986 CFFVDTLNWFA
+986 CFYVDTLNWLT
-997 GGAGQIYDLVDLGEC
+997 GGAGQIYDFVDYGEC
-1012 GTHVNPVT
+1012 ETYVNPVT

-1027 NSALLWG
+1027 NSGWLW
-1034 DNEGPAFRVT
+1034 DDTEGPNFRVT

-1050 WDSDSSGSDWLYVDL
+1050 WDADSSGNDWLYVDL

-1077 TDIEVA
+1077 SDIQVA
-1083 ASTVSD
+1083 AGTVSD

-1101 TGAGTGVGKDGTTL
+1101 SGAGTGVGKDGTTL

-1122 NEFNAGASSEIY
+1122 NEFNAGPSSEIY
-1134 EVLIPPAE
+1134 EVLTPPAE

>member
-1 MSRQSHTA
+1 MNRQSHTA

-32 AAGANR
+32 AAASTR

-63 LHLIVTL
+63 LHLVVTL

-85 QPFALQGAQIRER
+85 QPFALQGAQISER

-109 GSVNAEY
+109 GTVNAEY
-116 RYLFNGLRVHIPASQ
+116 RYIMNGLRIHIPASQ

-150 KRMTV
+150 KRMAV

-257 SIEDGGGHGTH
+257 SIANGGGHGTH

-278 KANGDTY
+278 KSNGITY
-285 GIAST
+285 GISST

-374 IAAGNEGS
+374 IAAGNDGDQ
-382 EPFLV
+382 PFLV
-387 GSPSTE
+387 ASPSTE

-399 AALDDRASYPGARLD
+399 AALDDRASYPAAKITFTGTGGVLGGASPVA
-414 ITGFGTVTTNLSAL
+414 FS
-428 GPAALFLNTNVSD
+428 NTNVFD
-441 LSTPVTG
+441 LTSPTVGAPITG
-448 YITRLETTADEG
+448 LFTVADP
-460 AITPGDGVSTALGCP
+460 AAYSLGCP
-475 AVSVDGETYVQDW
+475 ATGDGGATYTPDW
-488 DPATTDMT
+488 APGDLS
-496 GKIAVVRRGS
+496 GKIVIVRRGT
-506 CTFADKVSAMIA
+506 CTFKEKADAMMA
-518 EGAVAVIILQRT
+518 EGAVGIVILQSTSVLST
-530 DIVNGTNSTY
+530 DQASY
-540 DGCTGDD
+540 P
-547 DCSTFSPF
+547 PF
-555 QGPATPTG
+555 QGPSTPTAA
-563 SIPVLMANGLTG
+563 IPVLMLNGTGETALAAAFADPLTPNG
-575 RALNNAIDMN
+575 AVV
-585 NIYDDLATISA
+585 TISA
-596 QATDLV
+596 LAAGV
-602 ANPSYHT
+602 PNPNYRT
-609 VAEFSSGGPRWGD
+609 VADFSSGGPRWGD
-622 LALKPELAAPGVDIV
+622 LALKPEIAAPGVDIV
-637 SAASGSGGGVAWFSG
+637 SAASGSVDGNGVAWFSG

-661 GVAALVKQANPT
+661 GVAALVKQANPK

-740 QTFIVKNSGT
+740 QKFIVKNNGT

-772 VKIYNGSSLVQNST
+772 VKIYNGSSLVKNTT

-800 KLVATVAAQRNFET
+800 KLVATAAAQENF
-814 SGNSSLNVIITG
+814 GVANSLNVIITG

-832 SLRLPVFAMFQHV
+832 SLRLPVFAMLQHV
-845 EKFTFAASAG
+845 EKFTFAASGTA
-855 STRHDLSYSLTT
+855 SPYDYTYSLATT
-867 GAQDANAANGTSQSR
+867 EEGTKY
-882 EIYPYVWLARDGR
+882 IYPFVWMARDGR

-908 VNAVDI
+908 INARHILADWASTG
-914 PDGSAGAGTGWWEAA
+914 DGK
-929 AAGNFEMVITSWDLM
+929 FEMAITSWDLM
-944 SNPALNEWDIE
+944 SNPALHEWDIE

-975 VNTGSADGTLG
+975 VNTGYADGTLG
-986 CFFVDTLNWFA
+986 CFYVDTENWFT
-997 GGAGQIYDLVDLGEC
+997 GGASKVYDLVDSGGCE
-1012 GTHVNPVT
+1012 TYVNPVT

-1027 NSALLWG
+1027 DQYLLWG
-1034 DNEGPAFRVT
+1034 NTDGPLFKVT

-1050 WDSDSSGSDWLYVDL
+1050 WDSDSSGGDWLYVDI
-1065 DQVALAANGQFV
+1065 DDVAMGTTGQFV
-1077 TDIEVA
+1077 
-1083 ASTVSD
+1083 SD
-1089 SETEWLPSFSSA
+1089 LEIGAGTSGGLTTGALPSFGPLQLS
-1101 TGAGTGVGKDGTTL
+1101 TN

-1122 NEFNAGASSEIY
+1122 NELNGGVSTEIY
-1134 EVLIPPAE
+1134 EVLVPPTSN

>member
-32 AAGANR
+32 AAATTRKINPFAGR
-38 QKFLPTGMRPI
+38 SPI

-58 DKNGT
+58 NKNGT
-63 LHLIVTL
+63 LHLVVTL

-85 QPFALQGAQIRER
+85 QPFALQGAQISER

-109 GSVNAEY
+109 GTVNAEY
-116 RYLFNGLRVHIPASQ
+116 RYIMNGLRIHIPASQ

-150 KRMTV
+150 KRMAV

-175 EVQAKNVWAQTLTS
+175 EVQAKNVWAQTVTS

-200 VIDTGIDYTHDDF
+200 VIDSGIDYTHDDF

-239 GEGGIAEL
+239 GEGGLAEL

-257 SIEDGGGHGTH
+257 SIANGGGHGTH

-278 KANGDTY
+278 KSNGITY
-285 GIAST
+285 GISSS
-290 ERYTSTLNTSTFIL
+290 ERYTSTLNTSTFKL

-374 IAAGNEGS
+374 IAAGNDGDQ
-382 EPFLV
+382 PFLV
-387 GSPSTE
+387 ASPSTE

-399 AALDDRASYPGARLD
+399 AALDDRSSYPAAKLTFPISSTVLGGASPVA
-414 ITGFGTVTTNLSAL
+414 FS
-428 GPAALFLNTNVSD
+428 NTNVFD
-441 LSTPVTG
+441 LSDPNLDPMGPIKSLFT
-448 YITRLETTADEG
+448 IADS
-460 AITPGDGVSTALGCP
+460 AAYSLGCP
-475 AVSVDGETYVQDW
+475 ATGDDGATYTPDW
-488 DPATTDMT
+488 DVANEVLTNR
-496 GKIAVVRRGS
+496 VVVLRRGT
-506 CTFADKVSAMIA
+506 CTFKEKVDAMIA
-518 EGAVAVIILQRT
+518 AGAVGVIILQSTSVLST
-530 DIVNGTNSTY
+530 DQASY
-540 DGCTGDD
+540 P
-547 DCSTFSPF
+547 PF
-555 QGPATPTG
+555 QGPDTPTAA
-563 SIPVLMANGLTG
+563 IPVLMLNGTGETALVAALTDSANVGANPLEG
-575 RALNNAIDMN
+575 ASVK
-585 NIYDDLATISA
+585 ISA
-596 QATDLV
+596 LA
-602 ANPSYHT
+602 AGISNPSYHT
-609 VAEFSSGGPRWGD
+609 VADFSSGGPRWGD
-622 LALKPELAAPGVDIV
+622 LALKPEIAAPGVDIV
-637 SAASGSGGGVAWFSG
+637 SAASGSVDGNGVAWFSG

-740 QTFIVKNSGT
+740 QKFIVKNNGT
-750 TTANYKFAVAAAT
+750 TTASYKFAVAAAA

-772 VKIYNGSSLVQNST
+772 LQIKYNTTQMTAGKSLN
-786 IISLGAGRSKTLTV
+786 LGRGASATMTVILT
-800 KLVATVAAQRNFET
+800 ATVAAQRNFST
-814 SGNSSLNVIITG
+814 SGESSLNAIVTA

-845 EKFTFAASAG
+845 EKFTFGALPGTSPY
-855 STRHDLSYSLTT
+855 TYSYALTT
-867 GAQDANAANGTSQSR
+867 GSQDAHQTNGASISR
-882 EIYPYVWLARDGR
+882 SIYPYVWLARDGR

-908 VNAVDI
+908 VNAQDI
-914 PDGSAGAGTGWWEAA
+914 PVGWSTAVEAGQ
-929 AAGNFEMVITSWDLM
+929 FEMAITSWDLM

-955 LDTNDDGVGD
+955 LDTDDDGVGD

-975 VNTGSADGTLG
+975 VKTGYADGTLG
-986 CFFVDTLNWFA
+986 CFFVDTLDWLD
-997 GGAGQIYDLVDLGEC
+997 GGAGAIHDFVDYGEC
-1012 GTHVNPVT
+1012 ETHVNPVT

-1027 NSALLWG
+1027 NSGWLWG
-1034 DNEGPAFRVT
+1034 DNEGPNFRVT

-1065 DQVALAANGQFV
+1065 DQVALAADGQFV
-1077 TDIEVA
+1077 VDIGMDPGVEA
-1083 ASTVSD
+1083 AAG
-1089 SETEWLPSFSSA
+1089 TEWLPSFSSA
-1101 TGAGTGVGKDGTTL
+1101 SGAGTGVGKDGTTL
-1115 SLGWLFW
+1115 SLGWFFW
-1122 NEFNAGASSEIY
+1122 NEFNAGTGSEVY
-1134 EVLIPPAE
+1134 EVLIPPAS

>member
-32 AAGANR
+32 ASASTR
-38 QKFLPTGMRPI
+38 QKFFPTGMRPI

-63 LHLIVTL
+63 LHLVVTL

-77 PRSAGGAA
+77 PPSAGGAA
-85 QPFALQGAQIRER
+85 QPFAVQGAQIRER

-109 GSVNAEY
+109 GTVNAEY
-116 RYLFNGLRVHIPASQ
+116 RYLFNGLRIHIPATQ

-150 KRMTV
+150 KRMSV

-164 GATPSN
+164 GVTPSN

-189 KAGTGYGVKVA
+189 KAGTGYGVNVA

-257 SIEDGGGHGTH
+257 SIAQGGGHGTH

-278 KANGDTY
+278 KSNGITY
-285 GIAST
+285 GISST
-290 ERYTSTLNTSTFIL
+290 ERYTSTLNTSTFKL

-374 IAAGNEGS
+374 IAAGNDGDQ
-382 EPFLV
+382 PFLV
-387 GSPSTE
+387 ASPSTE

-399 AALDDRASYPGARLD
+399 AALDDRASYPAAKITFTPTSAVLGGASPVA
-414 ITGFGTVTTNLSAL
+414 FS
-428 GPAALFLNTNVSD
+428 NTNVFD
-441 LSTPVTG
+441 LTSPTVSAPMTG
-448 YITRLETTADEG
+448 LFTVADP
-460 AITPGDGVSTALGCP
+460 AAYSLGCP
-475 AVSVDGETYVQDW
+475 ATGDGGATYTPDW
-488 DPATTDMT
+488 APGDLS
-496 GKIAVVRRGS
+496 GKIVIVRRGT
-506 CTFADKVSAMIA
+506 CTFKEKVDAMMA
-518 EGAVAVIILQRT
+518 EGAVGIVILQSTSVLST
-530 DIVNGTNSTY
+530 DQASY
-540 DGCTGDD
+540 P
-547 DCSTFSPF
+547 PF
-555 QGPATPTG
+555 QGPSTPTAA
-563 SIPVLMANGLTG
+563 IPVLMLNGTGETALAAAFADPLTPNG
-575 RALNNAIDMN
+575 AAV
-585 NIYDDLATISA
+585 TISA
-596 QATDLV
+596 LAAGV
-602 ANPSYHT
+602 PNPNYHT
-609 VAEFSSGGPRWGD
+609 VADFSSGGPRWGD

-637 SAASGSGGGVAWFSG
+637 SAASGSVDGNGVAWLSG

-661 GVAALVKQANPT
+661 GVAALVKQANPK

-882 EIYPYVWLARDGR
+882 EVYPHVWLARDGR

-914 PDGSAGAGTGWWEAA
+914 PDGSAGAGTGWWETA

-1012 GTHVNPVT
+1012 ETYVNPVT

-1050 WDSDSSGSDWLYVDL
+1050 WDSDSSGGDWLYVDL
-1065 DQVALAANGQFV
+1065 DQVALAAAGQFV
-1077 TDIEVA
+1077 SDIQVA
-1083 ASTVSD
+1083 SSVVSD

-1122 NEFNAGASSEIY
+1122 NEFNAGPSSEIY

>member
-17 IILIAMLAAALLAPS
+17 IFLIAMLAAALLAPS
-32 AAGANR
+32 AAASTR

-63 LHLIVTL
+63 LHLVVTL

-98 ISARAAVTALG
+98 ISARAAITALG

-175 EVQAKNVWAQTLTS
+175 EVQAKNVWAQTVTS

-213 VRNGDVT
+213 VRDGDVA

-239 GEGGIAEL
+239 GMGGIAEL

-257 SIEDGGGHGTH
+257 TLAQGGGHGTH

-278 KANGDTY
+278 KNGHTY
-285 GIAST
+285 GTVAGEYYKST
-290 ERYTSTLNTSTFIL
+290 TDVSTFTL

-316 IRVFGCDGST
+316 IRVFGCDGAT

-374 IAAGNEGS
+374 IAAGNDGDQ
-382 EPFLV
+382 PFLV
-387 GSPSTE
+387 ASPSTE

-399 AALDDRASYPGARLD
+399 AALDDRASYPGAKL
-414 ITGFGTVTTNLSAL
+414 TFTPTSAVL
-428 GPAALFLNTNVSD
+428 GGASPVAFSNTNVFD
-441 LSTPVTG
+441 LTTPVQAP
-448 YITRLETTADEG
+448 ITSLFTIADP
-460 AITPGDGVSTALGCP
+460 AAYSLGCP
-475 AVSVDGETYVQDW
+475 TVGDDGTAYGPLLWDDTVDR
-488 DPATTDMT
+488 T
-496 GKIAVVRRGS
+496 GKIVVLRRGT
-506 CTFADKVSAMIA
+506 CTFKEKVAAMFA
-518 EGAVAVIILQRT
+518 EGAVGVIILQST
-530 DIVNGTNSTY
+530 GILNGGDQISYPPFLGVN
-540 DGCTGDD
+540 
-547 DCSTFSPF
+547 
-555 QGPATPTG
+555 TPTAL
-563 SIPVLMANGLTG
+563 IPVLMLNGNGETALAAAFADPLTPDG
-575 RALNNAIDMN
+575 AM
-585 NIYDDLATISA
+585 ATISA
-596 QATDLV
+596 LAAGIPNQ
-602 ANPSYHT
+602 NYHT
-609 VAEFSSGGPRWGD
+609 VADFSSGGPRWGD

-637 SAASGSGGGVAWFSG
+637 SAASGSTDGVAWFSG

-661 GVAALVKQANPT
+661 GVAALVKQANPK

-684 NTAKSVGSNVLLR
+684 NTAKSVGSNILLR

-740 QTFIVKNSGT
+740 QKFIVKNNGT
-750 TTANYKFAVAAAT
+750 TTASYKFAVAAAA

-772 VKIYNGSSLVQNST
+772 VKIYNGSSLVGNTT
-786 IISLGAGRSKTLTV
+786 IISLGAGKSKTLTV
-800 KLVATVAAQRNFET
+800 KLVATTTAQET
-814 SGNSSLNVIITG
+814 FATGDALNVIITG

-845 EKFTFAASAG
+845 EKFTFAASGTASPYDYAYTLSTAPLG
-855 STRHDLSYSLTT
+855 SKTV
-867 GAQDANAANGTSQSR
+867 
-882 EIYPYVWLARDGR
+882 YPYVWLARDGR

-908 VNAVDI
+908 VNAKDI
-914 PDGSAGAGTGWWEAA
+914 PDGSAGAGTGWWETAS
-929 AAGNFEMVITSWDLM
+929 AGRFEMVITSWDLM

-965 QVIVLADTGL
+965 QVIVLADAGL
-975 VNTGSADGTLG
+975 MNTGSADGTLG
-986 CFFVDTLNWFA
+986 CFYVDTLNWNG

-1012 GTHVNPVT
+1012 TTYVNPVT

-1027 NSALLWG
+1027 NSYWLWD
-1034 DNEGPAFRVT
+1034 DNEGPNFRVT

-1050 WDSDSSGSDWLYVDL
+1050 WDEDSSGSDWLYVDL

-1077 TDIEVA
+1077 SDISVPSSA
-1083 ASTVSD
+1083 VSG
-1089 SETEWLPSFSSA
+1089 SGTESLPSFSAAS
-1101 TGAGTGVGKDGTTL
+1101 GAGTGLGGDGTTL
-1115 SLGWLFW
+1115 SLGWFFW
-1122 NEFNAGASSEIY
+1122 NELNGGVSTEIY
-1134 EVLIPPAE
+1134 EVLVP